1 MHITAN
7 SVLHLV
13 FILFFV
19 TLPLYPVKYMYIVR
33 WIPIALLINWFIF
46 EGCPLTIMDKNLN
59 DEGFIEVLVK
69 PFVKL
74 SRKRI
79 EILTYIFLFVVFLL
93 CNRKYYKYIFKKK

>member
-13 FILFFV
+13 FIIFFI
-19 TLPLYPVKYMYIVR
+19 TLPLYPAKYMYIIR

-46 EGCPLTIMDKNLN
+46 EGCPLTIMDNNLN